1 MMGTGARP
9 TPVPLPRRQ
18 DLAGVDVDLFV
29 HRGAVLVEPALH
41 SRWQADNRAH
51 DVDAERWTVDGLD
64 FLELSIRVTSGADD
78 ATAAQRTLEDEVAG
92 RGLEFEDNDKPKTE
106 RVMRRLAGLD

>member
-1 MMGTGARP
+1 
-9 TPVPLPRRQ
+9 L
-18 DLAGVDVDLFV
+18 
-29 HRGAVLVEPALH
+29 GAVTVLGRRPIA
-41 SRWQADNRAH
+41 STQWKGISIGRAH